1 MSSFIWGM
9 IAFPTQRNS
18 QVTGRE
24 AETPPVFIPLKQCFA
39 YCFAHWRSPGVCI
52 LPSSFWSITLKCLDA
67 DQSTIPN
74 MKGDILS
81 FHMRHR
87 SMICSKRLQRNSIR
101 IPIEESYLVCC
112 RSVQNELP
120 TSFTVLPVEPQIQK
134 EPTMTSENRG
144 SGRTVKPRKHY
155 PVPDQVVRSRQ
166 LDLSNRY
173 YTVLYSL
180 SNINQTAVEFKSEGQ
195 LASEGIDKSLMW
207 MSWYHG
213 VRTVH

>member
-1 MSSFIWGM
+1 MSSFRWGI
-9 IAFPTQRNS
+9 IACPAQRNS

-81 FHMRHR
+81 FHMMHR

-101 IPIEESYLVCC
+101 IPIEESYLVCKGPEAQTPKFVLLIQMLVVC
-112 RSVQNELP
+112 LSCIERSVQMY
-120 TSFTVLPVEPQIQK
+120 IQR
-134 EPTMTSENRG
+134 E
-144 SGRTVKPRKHY
+144 
-155 PVPDQVVRSRQ
+155 
-166 LDLSNRY
+166 
-173 YTVLYSL
+173 
-180 SNINQTAVEFKSEGQ
+180 
-195 LASEGIDKSLMW
+195 ASPWRHLHLHNLI
-207 MSWYHG
+207 
-213 VRTVH
+213 